1 MYWRQKHKV
10 NVHPLEAENLSWPI
24 CEVPRTRIIRALS
37 SRQKKYESALEN
49 PAHPGRDLKT
59 FMSLSHPIN
68 KWGRFLIVRL
78 KVEKLHPL
86 AQSFHSP
93 SVKRYQT
100 CKNVRNSQD
109 VSSMKGSYQR
119 KTKMIYFLKIAECQ
133 RIDALKL
140 WSWRRLLRAP
150 SNVRTSKQPNL
161 KEINPEYSLA
171 GLMLK
176 LQYFGH
182 LMERTD
188 SLEKTLMLGKIKG
201 KRRRGR

>member
-1 MYWRQKHKV
+1 MYWRQKRKV
-10 NVHPLEAENLSWPI
+10 KVHPLGAETLSWPI

-37 SRQKKYESALEN
+37 FQQKKYESTLEN

-78 KVEKLHPL
+78 KVEKFHPL

-93 SVKRYQT
+93 SVKHYQT
-100 CKNVRNSQD
+100 CKNIRNSQD
-109 VSSMKGSYQR
+109 VSSMKGRYQR
-119 KTKMIYFLKIAECQ
+119 KTKMIYFLKIAECW
-133 RIDALKL
+133 RIDAFKL

-171 GLMLK
+171 GLILK
-176 LQYFGH
+176 LWYLVTWCEEPTH
-182 LMERTD
+182 W
-188 SLEKTLMLGKIKG
+188 
-201 KRRRGR
+201 